1 MNKKA
6 LIKKG
11 RAFLADGGKVLDKSR
26 IKDFLEAV
34 IPSGSRVCMEGDNQK
49 QADFLARAMSSLD
62 ASKVNRLHMVQSSV
76 VLSEHL
82 DIFEKG
88 IADKL
93 DFAFS
98 GPQAKRLYRLVDEKK
113 IKIGAIHTYLE
124 LYARY
129 FSDLRPDISLVVAD
143 YADKDGNL
151 YTGYNTEDTPVICEA
166 ASFGGGIVIAQVKE
180 IKDKLPRVDIPGDW
194 VDFVVP
200 TGEDYYTQP
209 LFTRDPAK
217 ISDTQILLAMMVIK
231 GIYEKY
237 KVDSLNHGIG
247 YNAAAIEL
255 LLPTFAKHLKG
266 KICRY
271 WALNPHPTMIPAI
284 ESGFVKSIYSFG
296 GEPGM
301 EDYVKKHAKIFPIG
315 ADGTMR
321 SGRLNAQLLGLY
333 GIDCFLGS
341 TLQIDRY
348 GNSSTAIKGMI
359 SGFGGAPNLGGSPP
373 GRRHSSASWKKTSR
387 ENRAFFKST
396 GFKKGQKL
404 VVQMTPTVSEKKGIP
419 VFVDEL
425 DAVSLYKEG
434 KFDSPP
440 VMIYADNVT
449 HIVTECGI
457 ANLLKCSGKKERAM
471 AIEAVAGDTPV
482 GKRAKAENTLRLRK
496 KGIVSTCE
504 DLGIN
509 PAEAKRSLLAAR
521 SLDDLVEISGGVYK
535 IPDCFKKL
543 RVKKNA

>member
-129 FSDLRPDISLVVAD
+129 FSDLRPHIALVVAD

-200 TGEDYYTQP
+200 TGEDYYIQP

>member
-1 MNKKA
+1 MNKLSA
-6 LIKKG
+6 IKKG
-11 RAFLADGGKVLDKSR
+11 RAFSAEGGKVLDKNR
-26 IKDFLEAV
+26 IKDFLEAI
-34 IPSGSRVCMEGDNQK
+34 IPSGARVCLEGDNQK
-49 QADFLARAMSSLD
+49 QADFLAKAMSSLD
-62 ASKVNRLHMVQSSV
+62 SSKVNKLHMVQSSV
-76 VLSEHL
+76 VLPEHL
-82 DIFEKG
+82 DMFEKG
-88 IADKL
+88 IAEKL

-124 LYARY
+124 LYGRY
-129 FSDLRPDISLVVAD
+129 FSDLTPQVSLVVAD

-166 ASFGGGIVIAQVKE
+166 TAFGGGIVIAQVKE
-180 IKDKLPRVDIPGDW
+180 IKEKLPRVDIPGDW

-200 TGEDYYTQP
+200 TGEDYYIQP

-217 ISDTQILLAMMVIK
+217 ISEIQILLAMMVIK

-255 LLPTFAKHLKG
+255 LLPSYAKHLKG

-284 ESGFVKSIYSFG
+284 EAGFVKSVYSFG

-301 EDYVKKHAKIFPIG
+301 EEYVKKHKGLFFMGP
-315 ADGTMR
+315 DGNMR

-333 GIDCFLGS
+333 GIDCFVGA
-341 TLQIDRY
+341 TLQIDKY

-359 SGFGGAPNLGGSPP
+359 SGFGGAPNLGGTPP
-373 GRRHSSASWKKTSR
+373 GRRHSTPSWKKTAR
-387 ENRAFFKST
+387 ENKSFFKAT

-404 VVQMTPTVSEKKGIP
+404 VVQMTPTFSEKKHIP

-425 DAVSLYKEG
+425 DAVALHKEG

-457 ANLLKCSGKKERAM
+457 ANLLKCANRKERER

-482 GKRAKAENTLRLRK
+482 GKRAKPENTAKLRK
-496 KGIVSTCE
+496 KGIVTTCE
-504 DLGIN
+504 DLGIDS
-509 PAEAKRSLLAAR
+509 ESAKRELLAAQNME
-521 SLDDLVEISGGVYK
+521 DLVRISGGVYK
-535 IPDCFKKL
+535 IPDVFKK
-543 RVKKNA
+543 

>member
-1 MNKKA
+1 MNK
-6 LIKKG
+6 LSTIKKG
-11 RAFLADGGKVLDKSR
+11 RAFSADGGKILDKNR
-26 IKDFLEAV
+26 IKDFLETV
-34 IPSGSRVCMEGDNQK
+34 ISPGARVCLEGDNQK

-62 ASKVNRLHMVQSSV
+62 PAKVNKLHMVQSSV
-76 VLSEHL
+76 VLPEHL
-82 DIFEKG
+82 DMFEKG
-88 IADKL
+88 IAEKL

-98 GPQAKRLYRLVDEKK
+98 GPQARRLYSLVDEKK
-113 IKIGAIHTYLE
+113 VKIGSIHTYLE

-129 FSDLRPDISLVVAD
+129 FSDLTPQVSLVVAD

-166 ASFGGGIVIAQVKE
+166 TAFGGGIVIAQVKE
-180 IKDKLPRVDIPGDW
+180 IKEKLPRVDIPGDW

-200 TGEDYYTQP
+200 TGEDYYIQP

-217 ISDTQILLAMMVIK
+217 ISQLQILLAMMVIK

-255 LLPTFAKHLKG
+255 LLPTYAKELKG

-271 WALNPHPTMIPAI
+271 WALNPHPTMIPAM
-284 ESGFVKSIYSFG
+284 EAGFVKSVYSFG

-301 EDYVKKHAKIFPIG
+301 EDYVKKHKKLFFMGP
-315 ADGTMR
+315 DGNMR

-333 GIDCFLGS
+333 GIDCFVGS
-341 TLQIDRY
+341 SLQIDKY

-359 SGFGGAPNLGGSPP
+359 SGFGGAPNLGGTPP
-373 GRRHSSASWKKTSR
+373 GRRHSTPSWKRTAR
-387 ENRAFFKST
+387 ENKSFFKHT
-396 GFKKGQKL
+396 GFKKGLKL
-404 VVQMTPTVSEKKGIP
+404 VVQMTPTFSEKKHIP

-425 DAVSLYKEG
+425 DAVALYKEG
-434 KFDSPP
+434 KFDAPP

-457 ANLLKCSGKKERAM
+457 ANLLKCANRKQRM
-471 AIEAVAGDTPV
+471 QAIEAVAGETVV
-482 GKRAKAENTLRLRK
+482 GKRAKPENTAKLRK
-496 KGIVSTCE
+496 KGIVTTCE
-504 DLGIN
+504 DLGIE
-509 PAEAKRSLLAAR
+509 PEQAKKELLAAR
-521 SLDDLVEISGGVYK
+521 SLEDLVRISGGVYK
-535 IPDCFKKL
+535 IPDVFKK
-543 RVKKNA
+543 

>member
-6 LIKKG
+6 SIKKG
-11 RAFLADGGKVLDKSR
+11 RVFSGECGKLIDKNR

-34 IPSGSRVCMEGDNQK
+34 IPSGSRVCLEGDNQK

-62 ASKVNRLHMVQSSV
+62 PSKVNRLHMVQSSV
-76 VLSEHL
+76 VLPEHL
-82 DIFEKG
+82 DMFEKG
-88 IADKL
+88 IAEKL

-129 FSDLRPDISLVVAD
+129 FSDLTPDIALVVAD

-166 ASFGGGIVIAQVKE
+166 AAFGGGIVIAQVKE
-180 IKDKLPRVDIPGDW
+180 IKEKLPRVDIPGDW
-194 VDFVVP
+194 VNFVVP
-200 TGEDYYTQP
+200 TGEDYYIQP

-217 ISDTQILLAMMVIK
+217 ISRLQILLGMMVIK

-237 KVDSLNHGIG
+237 RVDSLNHGIG
-247 YNAAAIEL
+247 YNSAAIEL
-255 LLPTFAKHLKG
+255 LLPTYAKHLKG

-271 WALNPHPTMIPAI
+271 WALNPHPTLIPAI
-284 ESGFVKSIYSFG
+284 ESGFVKSVYSFG

-301 EDYVKKHAKIFPIG
+301 EDYVKKHKSLFFMGP
-315 ADGTMR
+315 DGNMR
-321 SGRLNAQLLGLY
+321 SGRLNAQLMGLY

-341 TLQIDRY
+341 TLQIDKY
-348 GNSSTAIKGMI
+348 GNSSTAVKGMI
-359 SGFGGAPNLGGSPP
+359 SGFGGAPNLGSTPP
-373 GRRHSSASWKKTSR
+373 GRRHSTASWKKTAR
-387 ENRAFFKST
+387 ENKSFFKAT

-404 VVQMTPTVSEKKGIP
+404 VVQMTPTFSEKKHIP

-425 DAVSLYKEG
+425 DAVTLYKEG

-457 ANLLKCSGKKERAM
+457 ANLLKCANRKERAR

-482 GKRAKAENTLRLRK
+482 GKRAKPENTAKLRK

-504 DLGIN
+504 DLGID
-509 PAEAKRSLLAAR
+509 PIDAKRSLLAAQ
-521 SLDDLVEISGGVYK
+521 SLEDIVKISNNLYK
-535 IPDCFKKL
+535 IPDRFKKTYG
-543 RVKKNA
+543 

>member
-200 TGEDYYTQP
+200 TGEDYYIQP

-359 SGFGGAPNLGGSPP
+359 SGFGGAPNLGGTPP

-457 ANLLKCSGKKERAM
+457 ANLLKCSGKRERAM